1 MTVAFDFDN
10 TYARLPDRF
19 FHRQDPA
26 SWPEPRLIRLNRPLA
41 ETLGLDPA
49 ALETPEGVEILAGR
63 RVPEGAEPLA
73 MAYAGHQFG
82 GFSPQLGD
90 GRALLLGEIVGTDGV
105 RRDVQLK
112 GSGKTP
118 FSRMGDGRAA
128 IGPVLR
134 EYVVSEGMHALG
146 VPTTRALAAVATG
159 DVVVRETPLPGAVLV
174 RIARG
179 HVRVGTFQYFYA
191 RQDVDALRLL
201 TDYVLSRHHPGRVGE
216 TPAHALL
223 DATVETQ
230 ASLLAQWMSFGF
242 IHGVMN
248 TDNMSLAGETIDYGP
263 CAFMEAYHPG
273 TVYSSI
279 DAHGRYAYAN
289 QPKAAHWNLAQL
301 AQSLLP
307 LMAEDPDAA
316 IPAAQAAVDRFPTL
330 YEAEWLARFRAK
342 LGLAE
347 AKDGDDALAQELLT
361 AMAENRADFTLT
373 FRALSRLP
381 SEGGAETDAA
391 ARDLFV
397 DPTAFDAWAPRWR
410 ARLAEERRTEAERQA
425 AQAAVNPLFIPRNHL
440 VEEALSAAEKDDL
453 APLDQLLDALTRP
466 FDDRPEL
473 ERHALPAA
481 PEEAVTQTFCGT

>member
-19 FHRQDPA
+19 FHRQEPT
-26 SWPEPRLIRLNRPLA
+26 SWPAPRLIRLNRSLA

-90 GRALLLGEIVGTDGV
+90 GRALLLGEIVGMDGV

-191 RQDVDALRLL
+191 RQDVEALRLL
-201 TDYVLSRHHPGRVGE
+201 TDYVLDRHHPGREGE
-216 TPAHALL
+216 TSAHALL

-230 ASLLAQWMSFGF
+230 AALLAQWMSVGF

-279 DAHGRYAYAN
+279 DAHGRYAYGN

-307 LMAEDPDAA
+307 LMAEDPETA
-316 IPAAQAAVDRFPTL
+316 IPAAQAAVDRFPEL
-330 YEAEWLARFRAK
+330 YETEWRARFAAK

-347 AKDGDDALAQELLT
+347 PQDGDGELAEALLT
-361 AMAENRADFTLT
+361 AMAANRADFTLT

-381 SEGGAETDAA
+381 SEGGKETDAL

-397 DPTAFDAWAPRWR
+397 DPTVFDAWAELWR
-410 ARLAEERRTEAERQA
+410 ARLAQEGRPEAERQA
-425 AQAAVNPLFIPRNHL
+425 AQASVNPLFIPRNHL

-453 APLDQLLDALTRP
+453 EPLDRLLDAIARP